1 MRKYILIGM
10 LLFALGVSAQSK
22 QQLREELKEAA
33 DALSFHSDSL
43 DLRLKKAA
51 LNMQLE
57 QWEYAKDEYDYV
69 IKRDPYNVAGLY
81 YRAYANEKL
90 GRLAFARADYEAV
103 LRVVPTHFEARL
115 GLALVN
121 QKARRFTEAMDQ
133 INQLVE
139 SNPASVLPI
148 VARANMERERKMY
161 SLAEYDFTR
170 AMEME
175 PDNTDHLL
183 NRADVRL
190 LMGNY
195 EEARQDLDLLVKK
208 GIVKASLKEF
218 YDRLKRRNNPTSPSL
233 KGGVSGG

>member
-1 MRKYILIGM
+1 M

-22 QQLREELKEAA
+22 QELREELKEASE
-33 DALSFHSDSL
+33 ALSIYPDSL

-69 IKRDPYNVAGLY
+69 VRRDPYNVAGFY

-90 GRLAFARADYEAV
+90 GRLDFARADYEAV

-121 QKARRFTEAMDQ
+121 QKDRHFTEAMDQ

-139 SNPASVLPI
+139 AYPTNATVY
-148 VARANMERERKMY
+148 VVRANMERERKMY
-161 SLAEYDFTR
+161 PLAEFDFTK

-175 PDNTDHLL
+175 PDVTDHLL

-195 EEARQDLDLLVKK
+195 EEAREDLDQLVKK
-208 GIVKASLKEF
+208 GIAKAALQGF
-218 YDRLKRRNNPTSPSL
+218 YDRLK
-233 KGGVSGG
+233 KKK